1 MMDTAKPFSIFF
13 AAIENDY
20 RISSTHIGVF
30 AALLHYRMNKGC
42 ANPIHAFSAD
52 IMKIAKISAA
62 KTYRKCMQDM
72 DAYGYLRYEPSFK
85 KNKAS
90 TIYFNDT

>member
-1 MMDTAKPFSIFF
+1 MDTQEPLSNFF
-13 AAIENDY
+13 TAIKNDY

-30 AALLHYRMNKGC
+30 AALLHYRMEKDFI
-42 ANPIHAFSAD
+42 NPIQAYSTD

-72 DAYGYLRYEPSFK
+72 NEYGYLRYEPSFK
-85 KNKAS
+85 KNQAS
-90 TIYFNDT
+90 KIYFNDT